1 MKAVVVIPTYNE
13 RHNISTLVREID
25 RTVPELDVLVV
36 DDNSPDGTGQEVTE
50 LAAALG
56 RKVSLLTRAQ
66 KEGLARAYAAG
77 FKEALARN
85 YDVILQMD
93 ADLSHEPSYL
103 PMFLQ
108 EIATA
113 DLVLGSRYLRGV
125 NVVNW
130 DFKRLILS
138 KMASKYV
145 RWVTRMPFSD
155 LTGGFKCWRRE
166 ALEKIDLDKVF
177 SGGYLFQIEMTWK
190 AYHRGNRIKEVPIIF
205 YEREIGRSKINGKII
220 FEAIWGVL
228 SLPFRSK

>member
-56 RKVSLLTRAQ
+56 RKVCLLTRAQ

-77 FKEALARN
+77 FKEALKRN

-108 EIATA
+108 EIATS

-138 KMASKYV
+138 KLATRYV
-145 RWVTRMPFSD
+145 KLVTGMGLSD
-155 LTGGFKCWRRE
+155 ATSGFKCWRRE
-166 ALEKIDLDKVF
+166 TLEAIDLGRVF
-177 SGGYLFQIEMTWK
+177 SSGYLFQIETTYQ
-190 AYHRGNRIKEVPIIF
+190 AYRMGFRIAEVPIIF
-205 YEREIGRSKINGKII
+205 YERN
-220 FEAIWGVL
+220 
-228 SLPFRSK
+228 